1 LVTHHKNSE
10 VFSILV
16 QQTLGFSTR
25 LSILDKELKSNSPM
39 MIHLLTQPRN
49 SLKRQQSNLD
59 QEPLQDIS

>member
-16 QQTLGFSTR
+16 QQTLGFSTK
-25 LSILDKELKSNSPM
+25 LLTSDKELKSNSLM
-39 MIHLLTQPRN
+39 MMELPTQPRN
-49 SLKRQQSNLD
+49 LLKRQQSNLD